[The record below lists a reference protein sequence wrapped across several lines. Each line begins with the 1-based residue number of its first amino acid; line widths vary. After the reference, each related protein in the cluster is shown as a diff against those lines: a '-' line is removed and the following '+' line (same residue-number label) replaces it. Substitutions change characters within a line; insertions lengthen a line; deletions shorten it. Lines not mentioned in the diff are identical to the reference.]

1 MKNRAYIMTI
11 LRYLAGY
18 QKENTDTVKI
28 GRYSVKEV
36 KGLLEKK
43 SVQIWDFILHRFIS
57 WTDYPINLEKN
68 IFSDWKQKDINAMT
82 FQWVEQQHCLLK
94 KKFLAKLFKI
104 LWERLGE

>member
-1 MKNRAYIMTI
+1 MKC
-11 LRYLAGY
+11 
-18 QKENTDTVKI
+18 E
-28 GRYSVKEV
+28 EV
-36 KGLLEKK
+36 KGL
-43 SVQIWDFILHRFIS
+43 
-57 WTDYPINLEKN
+57 LEKN

>member
-11 LRYLAGY
+11 LRYFAGY
-18 QKENTDTVKI
+18 QKYNTDTVKI

-36 KGLLEKK
+36 KGLLEK
-43 SVQIWDFILHRFIS
+43 
-57 WTDYPINLEKN
+57 N

-82 FQWVEQQHCLLK
+82 FLWVEQQHCLLK